1 MSKATTAAAS
11 ASKAAGASISLTATA
26 SASKAAGS
34 AASTFA
40 DAGGPTRLGRL
51 FLRALPPNS
60 RRHFLPA
67 FVMPLVPVLAAAL
80 ASRLVAGPLAVAA
93 GLLGVAYAFGI
104 MPALDAALGDDV
116 SAASAEQAARL
127 ADDPAFR
134 TLLRAYAAWHL
145 MLLAAAFHLAAAG
158 AAGWAALAAAGASA
172 GVSNGILFVVA
183 HELLHGGG
191 ADRALA
197 GALLAPL
204 CYCHWAQS
212 HLAHH
217 VKVATRAD
225 PSTARR
231 GEPLWRFLARSIG
244 GNLADGLAAE
254 RTRRARRGVPAWSP
268 RNRALRWAAAPS
280 ALAAAAYYLYDARG
294 LLFFTLQAAGG
305 VLMLETV
312 NYIEH

>member
-1 MSKATTAAAS
+1 
-11 ASKAAGASISLTATA
+11 
-26 SASKAAGS
+26 
-34 AASTFA
+34 
-40 DAGGPTRLGRL
+40 
-51 FLRALPPNS
+51 
-60 RRHFLPA
+60 
-67 FVMPLVPVLAAAL
+67 MPLVPVLAAAL